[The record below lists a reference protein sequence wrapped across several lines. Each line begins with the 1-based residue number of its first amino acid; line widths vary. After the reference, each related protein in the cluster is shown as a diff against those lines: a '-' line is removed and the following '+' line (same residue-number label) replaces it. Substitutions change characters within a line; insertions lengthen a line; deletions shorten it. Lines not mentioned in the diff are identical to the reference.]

1 MRVLLGL
8 DLGTT
13 SLKALALDAEHKT
26 IISVGQDPT
35 PMQQHADG
43 TSTFDPE
50 ALWSGVR
57 RAIDGCL
64 RHCEDPHVEA
74 LALASMGESG
84 LPIDAEGTPLYPAIT
99 WFDRR
104 TQRYLPWWEEH
115 IGCEQLFQITG
126 QLLHYMYG
134 ALKIQW
140 LREHEPAVW
149 QKTARWLSI
158 PDYII
163 YRLTGACVTD
173 FSIASRTLLFDQRTA
188 RWSSELLAAL
198 EVKETLLPT
207 VQPSGSVAGHLT
219 DEAARQTGLPS
230 GLPVILGG
238 HDHLVGCLAVGAAR
252 PGIVL
257 NSTGTAEGVMF
268 TMYTFNRSLALM
280 QAGYSTYLH
289 VIPDSFVVVAGQHGA
304 GGLINWL
311 LDLLYA
317 DAGSRPYE
325 LAFEEALA
333 VPPGCQGLL
342 CLPHLRGSR
351 LPEHDLRSC
360 AAFVGLVDGHSRGH
374 FLRAALEALGLWL
387 RSALEVLEQAL
398 GAAIPEVVVI
408 GGATRSRLWMEI
420 KAAATGKRLRLPQVT
435 EAVALGAA
443 LLGGIGVGVFED
455 TDTAVQSLHLSETI
469 IFPDPTLERFYDH
482 LYPLHRQLYPAL
494 AEIHHQLAE
503 MRDGSSPA
511 AAHL

>member
-1 MRVLLGL
+1 MVRVLLGL

-13 SLKALALDAEHKT
+13 SLKALALDAEHKAAVST
-26 IISVGQDPT
+26 GQHPT
-35 PMQQHADG
+35 PLQQHGDG

-50 ALWSGVR
+50 ALWHGVCR
-57 RAIDGCL
+57 TLDSCL
-64 RHCEDPHVEA
+64 RNCEDPHVEA
-74 LALASMGESG
+74 LAIASMGESG
-84 LPIDAEGTPLYPAIT
+84 LPVDTDGMPLYPAIT

-104 TQRYLPWWEEH
+104 TQSYLPWWEERV
-115 IGCEQLFQITG
+115 GREQLFQITG
-126 QLLHYMYG
+126 QLLHHMYG

-140 LREHEPAVW
+140 LREHEPLVW

-163 YRLTGACVTD
+163 HRLTGAYVTD

-188 RWSSELLAAL
+188 RWSPELLTAL
-198 EVKETLLPT
+198 EVKETLLPA
-207 VQPSGSVAGHLT
+207 VQPSGSVAGSIT
-219 DEAARQTGLPS
+219 GEAARQTGLPV
-230 GLPVILGG
+230 GLPVVLGG

-252 PGIVL
+252 PGVVL
-257 NSTGTAEGVMF
+257 NSVGTAEGVML
-268 TMYTFNRSLALM
+268 TTHTFNPSPALM
-280 QAGYSTYLH
+280 HAGYSTYRH

-311 LDLLYA
+311 LDLLYP
-317 DAGSRPYE
+317 DVGSRPYG

-351 LPEHDLRSC
+351 LPEHDLQSR
-360 AAFVGLVDGHSRGH
+360 AAFVGLVDGHGRGH

-398 GAAIPEVVVI
+398 GASIPELMVI

-420 KAAATGKRLRLPQVT
+420 KAAAIQKQLRLPQVT

-443 LLGGIGVGVFED
+443 LLGGIGVGMFED
-455 TDTAVQSLHLSETI
+455 ADTAVQSLHLDETV
-469 IFPDPTLERFYDH
+469 IFPDPTLAHVYDH
-482 LYPLHRQLYPAL
+482 LYPLHRELYTAL
-494 AEIHHQLAE
+494 AEINHRLAGMSGE
-503 MRDGSSPA
+503 Q
-511 AAHL
+511 